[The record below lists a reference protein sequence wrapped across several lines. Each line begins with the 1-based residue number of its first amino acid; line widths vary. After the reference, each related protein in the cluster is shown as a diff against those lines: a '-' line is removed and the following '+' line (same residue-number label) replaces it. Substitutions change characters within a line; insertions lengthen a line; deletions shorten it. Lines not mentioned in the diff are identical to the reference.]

1 MANLATHHLLFTA
14 QVVTPL
20 ILDEHSGSALRGNL
34 FQAVWNRFCTNKA
47 SPSCADCPLHTTC
60 PVSALV
66 APLREEHARGRDIPR
81 PYIILP
87 PLLQYPI
94 TDRRNEENL
103 IPLPKAPDAVD
114 SNRTMSNMSS
124 SHRACPD
131 GFALGKARRYEP
143 SETLQFGITL
153 FGSII
158 QLLPYLM
165 LSINALEAAGI
176 GQRLSENH
184 GQRGRFRIML
194 VENYNPVTG
203 ERRTLYAQGQQ
214 LFQVPTI
221 SVTEHDIRK
230 RSEQLPDDRVTL
242 TFLTPTRIVEREH
255 LLQHASFGPLIHRLL
270 ERLMA
275 LENAYGE
282 GASMTIEE
290 LWALVEQAEQIECIE
305 DHTRWSDVKSYSN
318 RQKRFTPIG
327 GLVGKATFAGNLA
340 QFREYLLWGELT
352 HIGKS

>member
-1 MANLATHHLLFTA
+1 MVNLVTHHLLFTA

-20 ILDEHSGSALRGNL
+20 MLDEHSGSALRGNL
-34 FQAVWNRFCTNKA
+34 FQATWERFCTNKA
-47 SPSCADCPLHTTC
+47 SPSCAECILHTTC
-60 PVSALV
+60 PVSTLV

-87 PLLQYPI
+87 PLG
-94 TDRRNEENL
+94 E
-103 IPLPKAPDAVD
+103 
-114 SNRTMSNMSS
+114 M
-124 SHRACPD
+124 
-131 GFALGKARRYEP
+131 RRYEP
-143 SETLQFGITL
+143 DETLLFGITL

-165 LSINALEAAGI
+165 LSINMLEAAGL

-184 GQRGRFRIML
+184 GQRGHFRIML

-203 ERRTLYAQGQQ
+203 ERRTLYKKGQQ

-221 SVTEHDIRK
+221 SVTEQDICK
-230 RSEQLPDDRVTL
+230 RAEQLPEDRVTL
-242 TFLTPTRIVEREH
+242 AFLTPTRIVEREH
-255 LLQHASFGPLIHRLL
+255 LLQRASFAPLIHRLL

-282 GASMTIEE
+282 GASMTMEE
-290 LWALVEQAEQIECIE
+290 LWALVEQAEQIACTE
-305 DHTRWSDVKSYSN
+305 DCTRWSDVKSYSN

-340 QFREYLLWGELT
+340 QFRKYLLWGELI
-352 HIGKS
+352 HIGKSCVKGDGWYRIDM